1 MLTGHTPIKGV
12 RYNVQVLLNGWVLS
26 ALMWCIGTGLQSV
39 PEVVVNGWLSRIGIY
54 LVFAGWGSGI
64 ISLVIFVVLMGVF
77 LHARRTGKI
86 L

>member
-12 RYNVQVLLNGWVLS
+12 RYNVQVLLNGWVMS

-39 PEVVVNGWLSRIGIY
+39 PERLVDGWISRIGVYI
-54 LVFAGWGSGI
+54 VFAGWGCGLL
-64 ISLVIFVVLMGVF
+64 SLVLFLVLMVTY
-77 LHARRTGKI
+77 LRARRSGKI

>member
-1 MLTGHTPIKGV
+1 MLTDHAPIKGV

-26 ALMWCIGTGLQSV
+26 ALLWCIGTGLQSV
-39 PEVVVNGWLSRIGIY
+39 PVDLINGWIYRIGVYI
-54 LVFAGWGSGI
+54 VFAGWGCGL
-64 ISLVIFVVLMGVF
+64 ISLVIFVVLMVIY